1 MNHAMKKTLLAL
13 SLTLAAAGAQA
24 SSTQDA
30 AGCGVGTLVFKDS
43 HGLVY
48 NLLATTTNGMLFG
61 TVSQTLGIVNCPSD
75 ASVNGKIAS
84 FIEFNKQQ
92 LAVEVS
98 QGQGDRLAAL
108 VEMFGVKEADRASAV
123 GALKANQVAIFSA
136 GSAAAIQAEMSKTL
150 QAYVS

>member
-108 VEMFGVKEADRASAV
+108 VEMFGVKESDRASAV

-136 GSAAAIQAEMSKTL
+136 GSAAAIQTEMSKTL

>member
-30 AGCGVGTLVFKDS
+30 AGCGVGTMVFKDS

-48 NLLATTTNGMLFG
+48 NLLATTTNGVLFG
-61 TVSQTLGIVNCPSD
+61 TVSQTLGIVNCPAD

-108 VEMFGVKEADRASAV
+108 VEMFGVKEADRTAAY

-136 GSAAAIQAEMSKTL
+136 DSAAAIQAEMSKTL

>member
-1 MNHAMKKTLLAL
+1 MKHAMKKTLLAL
-13 SLTLAAAGAQA
+13 SLTLAAVGAQA

-61 TVSQTLGIVNCPSD
+61 TVSQTLGIVNCPAD
-75 ASVNGKIAS
+75 ASVNGKISS

-108 VEMFGVKEADRASAV
+108 VDMFGVKEADRASAV
-123 GALKANQVAIFSA
+123 NALKANQVAIFSA
-136 GSAAAIQAEMSKTL
+136 GSAAAIQAEMGKTL

>member
-1 MNHAMKKTLLAL
+1 MLAL
-13 SLTLAAAGAQA
+13 SLTLVAASAQA

-43 HGLVY
+43 HGLVF

-61 TVSQTLGIVNCPSD
+61 TVSQTLGILNCPRD

-108 VEMFGVKEADRASAV
+108 VEMYGVKEANRISATN
-123 GALKANQVAIFSA
+123 ALKANQVAIFSGA
-136 GSAAAIQAEMSKTL
+136 TTAEIQAAMTKTL
-150 QAYVS
+150 QAYIS

>member
-1 MNHAMKKTLLAL
+1 MKHAMKKTLLAF

-61 TVSQTLGIVNCPSD
+61 TVSQTLGIVNCPAD

-84 FIEFNKQQ
+84 FIEFNRQQ

-108 VEMFGVKEADRASAV
+108 IEMFGVKEADRTAAYS
-123 GALKANQVAIFSA
+123 ALKANQVAIFSA
-136 GSAAAIQAEMSKTL
+136 DSAAAIQAEMGKTL